1 MRIQSI
7 RDFEP
12 TGEIVIE
19 DNRIVSGTLPSFL
32 DGTVR
37 NAIEKN
43 QLEEALDYYC
53 NSVGNNLS
61 LRQGFGLRIVRP
73 ALALDA
79 DDEPT
84 LSDLLTDRAVAKTK
98 AAIAQWMKIINKQI
112 ATWNAEGLSLLDIRD
127 RIPGL
132 YASLSGQA
140 LSQQLNQSM
149 QMGYLG
155 GRDEVLEELAA
166 DGNDEGTVSE

>member
-61 LRQGFGLRIVRP
+61 LRQGFGLVIISTT
-73 ALALDA
+73 LSLDA
-79 DDEPT
+79 DK
-84 LSDLLTDRAVAKTK
+84 S
-98 AAIAQWMKIINKQI
+98 
-112 ATWNAEGLSLLDIRD
+112 
-127 RIPGL
+127 
-132 YASLSGQA
+132 
-140 LSQQLNQSM
+140 
-149 QMGYLG
+149 
-155 GRDEVLEELAA
+155 EELAA